1 MADEKNTETPAAPA
15 VSPNQKQLQ
24 ELSNKASRS
33 TVAVIDAMTQRG
45 AFKGEELSTIGG
57 LRDQCIQIIQLV
69 ENIEQETALQ
79 SKSFTFSTK
88 CVIIILWRK

>member
-1 MADEKNTETPAAPA
+1 MADEKKTETPAAPA
-15 VSPNQKQLQ
+15 GSPNQKQLQ
-24 ELSNKASRS
+24 ELANKASRS

-79 SKSFTFSTK
+79 S
-88 CVIIILWRK
+88 

>member
-1 MADEKNTETPAAPA
+1 MADEKKTETPA
-15 VSPNQKQLQ
+15 VSPNLKQLQ

-79 SKSFTFSTK
+79 S
-88 CVIIILWRK
+88 

>member
-1 MADEKNTETPAAPA
+1 MADEKKPETPA
-15 VSPNQKQLQ
+15 VSPKLKQLQ

-79 SKSFTFSTK
+79 S
-88 CVIIILWRK
+88 